1 MALMAKHRFT
11 DPSLQQYSWRYTR
24 SRFPALQAVEK
35 KDAAGKVTKAAA
47 KKK

>member
-1 MALMAKHRFT
+1 MRCLARPGTVLLGLLNFL
-11 DPSLQQYSWRYTR
+11 LQEVKQV
-24 SRFPALQAVEK
+24 ALQAVEK

>member
-1 MALMAKHRFT
+1 MRCLAGPGTVLLALLNLLPPRET
-11 DPSLQQYSWRYTR
+11 NLV
-24 SRFPALQAVEK
+24 ALQAVEK